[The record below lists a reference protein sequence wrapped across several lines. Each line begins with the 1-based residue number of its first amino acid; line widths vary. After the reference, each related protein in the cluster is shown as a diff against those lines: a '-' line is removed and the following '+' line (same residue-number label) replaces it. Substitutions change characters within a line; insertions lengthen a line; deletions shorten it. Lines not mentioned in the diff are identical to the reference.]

1 MGVMLFEPA
10 VQLGDRVVALR
21 LQPPVPRRD
30 FHHHRQTPAG
40 AHGQLDQRQL
50 HAQNL
55 HRLFLVAQAV
65 VILALAPEF
74 QMNHQVDAHAPH
86 NRTDAEKLEGHF
98 CLVRTSCLPENYMDK
113 QDIDLTG
120 FSVVDENAGCI
131 GRVVRIDE
139 NPAHALLVVDR
150 GSVSDSFEGRE
161 DEVLIPLVDEFLVA
175 VEEEMGEI
183 RVSLPDGLL
192 DL

>member
-1 MGVMLFEPA
+1 MGSWTN
-10 VQLGDRVVALR
+10 VAALLR
-21 LQPPVPRRD
+21 AKTNEGGLSVKPTEGLPFLLEKGMEVTFVPPVLRIPRS
-30 FHHHRQTPAG
+30 G
-40 AHGQLDQRQL
+40 KVLDVEEIAEGRYMVW
-50 HAQNL
+50 
-55 HRLFLVAQAV
+55 FDC
-65 VILALAPEF
+65 I
-74 QMNHQVDAHAPH
+74 D

-98 CLVRTSCLPENYMDK
+98 CLVRTSFLPENYMDK

-150 GSVSDSFEGRE
+150 GLVSDSFEGRE
-161 DEVLIPLVDEFLVA
+161 DEVLIPLVDEFLVV